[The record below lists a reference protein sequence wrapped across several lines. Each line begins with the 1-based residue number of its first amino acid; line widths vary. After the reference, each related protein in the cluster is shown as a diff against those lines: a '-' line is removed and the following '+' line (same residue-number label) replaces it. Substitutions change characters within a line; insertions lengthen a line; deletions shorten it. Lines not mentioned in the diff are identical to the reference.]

1 VKTQEPTN
9 YEQVISEIWSEIL
22 QKNGIGMDADFF
34 DLGGTS
40 QQLIHVVSKM
50 GERFNLPLDTTIV
63 LDGVTISALA
73 KSVQR
78 FAAAPE
84 LQVASN
90 AN

>member
-1 VKTQEPTN
+1 
-9 YEQVISEIWSEIL
+9 
-22 QKNGIGMDADFF
+22 
-34 DLGGTS
+34 
-40 QQLIHVVSKM
+40 
-50 GERFNLPLDTTIV
+50 